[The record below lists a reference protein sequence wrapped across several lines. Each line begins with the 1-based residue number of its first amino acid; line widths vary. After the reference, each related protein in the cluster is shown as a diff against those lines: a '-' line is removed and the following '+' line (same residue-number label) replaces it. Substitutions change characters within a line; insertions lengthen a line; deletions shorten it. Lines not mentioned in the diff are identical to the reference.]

1 MQCPNC
7 SFQNPDDAKFCQN
20 CGQPLP
26 RPCPNCGTPNG
37 PEAKFCK
44 NCGTKLGPSSPPA
57 QGTSNL
63 SVASAFQDPRHARL
77 AASAPAQLAD
87 KIRAAAQLAGERRI
101 VTALFADVVGS
112 TALAEQMDPE
122 EWTVVMNRAFDVLVP
137 AIYQYE
143 GTIARLMGDALLAFF
158 GAPVAH
164 EDDPIRAVHAGLDL
178 LAAADQY
185 AEEVRRRRGIDFAV
199 RVGLNT
205 GPVVVGQV
213 GSNLVYEYTAM
224 GDAIN
229 LAARIQSAAR
239 PMSLLITE
247 NTYRFVAPAFD
258 CQDMGEIAIKG
269 KREPV
274 RAYEVIGPK
283 ARPGSLRGVAGL
295 QSAMVGREAELKAL
309 MELCAAASAGLGRG
323 ALIIGEAGLGKSRLI
338 DEWKANVANSAIY
351 AGKQT
356 WLEGNCL
363 SYGQSIA
370 YHLVKELLRSFL
382 GVAASAGEAEVRQA
396 LQARCEE
403 LLGEDEAADVFSFLA
418 HLLSLQL
425 SGAARDRVSA
435 LDPQALQ
442 AQYLASLRKLLRTL
456 AERQPLLLVLEDIH
470 WADPSSVEL
479 LAKLLPLSAGAPVV
493 FCAATRPDREAPG
506 WRLVSAMREAMG
518 AGLTEINLHALAET
532 ESRQLVANLLEIEA
546 LPEEVRRTILD
557 KAEGNPFF
565 VEEVIRMLIDQG
577 AIIRRERGWAA
588 RAEVETSKLPDT
600 VQGLLLARIDR
611 LPDEAKSTIRV
622 ASVIGRQFSLN
633 VLEHVLERLQWV
645 DGTGS
650 GGGSPSSLR
659 NSLNLL
665 ESMGLLTIVQ
675 VQPELEYNFRHEMVH
690 EVVYHSLV
698 RRDRQALHLATGEA
712 LESLYADRLDEFA
725 PTLGLHF
732 EEGNDEDRA
741 VRYLSVAGDNAAG
754 QYANQEARMFYSRAI
769 RILVEKPALDEE
781 QTQQLIHLYLSRGR
795 ALELMGRYEQA
806 LDNYLDMEKQAQQ
819 RQDQKM
825 ALASLMAR
833 TIVYSTPTPVI
844 DPAAAEASA
853 TRALDL
859 AQSLGDQAAEAKVHW
874 ALMLRSFF
882 ENMPEEA
889 RRHGDRSLALA
900 RQLNLREQLAYT
912 LSDLAN
918 FVYMAQGEFERGI
931 EALQEAEVLWR
942 ELGNLP
948 LLSNALVYM
957 GFINYFAGRF
967 ELALQETDEAYRI
980 SQSIDNY
987 WGEAFS
993 RGVSALTLLELADG
1007 SQVNSRLEEAARLI
1021 DQSGFAALKPI
1032 TQELRAKM
1040 HDELGAIETAYQYA
1054 LGAVKEAENEFQF
1067 WLPMSL
1073 GALASTLIAK
1083 GELEPAGQVVERA
1096 EEIARQTG
1104 MFIDIAFSTM
1114 PAAELALAR
1123 GDFQAALESAETLLG
1138 VARETDAQTFLPHGL
1153 YDKGQAMLAMGR
1165 TDEAEEALQE
1175 ANQWA
1180 ERLGSRRVWW
1190 KCLASLAEIA
1200 AERGDEAQAEA
1211 YRGQARDIIDF
1222 IAEHTGSAELKESF
1236 LSLPE
1241 VQKLYP

>member
-26 RPCPNCGTPNG
+26 RPCPNCGTPNAPG
-37 PEAKFCK
+37 AKFCK
-44 NCGTKLGPSSPPA
+44 NCGTRLEPSSPPA
-57 QGTSNL
+57 QSTSNL
-63 SVASAFQDPRHARL
+63 SVAPAFQDPRHARL

-164 EDDPIRAVHAGLDL
+164 EDDPVRAVHAGLDL
-178 LAAADQY
+178 LAAAHRY
-185 AEEVRRRRGIDFAV
+185 ADEVRRRRGIDFAV

-258 CQDMGEIAIKG
+258 CQDMGEIAIRG

-283 ARPGSLRGVAGL
+283 ARPGSLRGVSGL
-295 QSAMVGREAELKAL
+295 QSAMVGRQAELQAL
-309 MELCAAASAGLGRG
+309 MELCAAVSAGLGRG
-323 ALIIGEAGLGKSRLI
+323 VLIIGEAGLGKSRLI
-338 DEWKANVANSAIY
+338 DEWKASVANSAIY
-351 AGKQT
+351 ASQQT

-370 YHLVKELLRSFL
+370 YHLVKELLRNFL
-382 GVAASAGEAEVRQA
+382 GMPASAGEAEVRQT
-396 LQARCEE
+396 LQARCED
-403 LLGEDEAADVFSFLA
+403 LLGEDEAADLFPFLA

-425 SGAARDRVSA
+425 TGADRDRVSA

-442 AQYLASLRKLLRTL
+442 AQYLAGLRKLLRAL
-456 AERQPLLLVLEDIH
+456 ADRQPLLLVLEDIH
-470 WADPSSVEL
+470 WADPSSVDL
-479 LAKLLPLSAGAPVV
+479 LAKLLPLSARAPVV
-493 FCAATRPDREAPG
+493 FCAVTRPDREAPG
-506 WRLVSAMREAMG
+506 WKLVSAMRETMG
-518 AGLTEINLHALAET
+518 AGLTEINLYALADN

-546 LPEEVRRTILD
+546 LPEKVRRTILD

-577 AIIRRERGWAA
+577 AIIRREKGWAA
-588 RAEVETSKLPDT
+588 RAEVETSRLPDT

-611 LPDEAKSTIRV
+611 LPEEAKSTIRV

-633 VLEHVLERLQWV
+633 VLQHVLQKLHWV
-645 DGTGS
+645 DEAGS
-650 GGGSPSSLR
+650 GGSTWSLR

-698 RRDRQALHLATGEA
+698 KRDRQALHLATGEA
-712 LESLYADRLDEFA
+712 LESLYPGRLDEFA

-732 EEGNDEDRA
+732 EEGNDEERA
-741 VRYLSVAGDNAAG
+741 LRYLSVAGDNAAG

-769 RILVEKPALDEE
+769 RILVQKPALDEE
-781 QTQQLIHLYLSRGR
+781 QAQGLIHLYLSHGR
-795 ALELMGRYEQA
+795 VLELMGRYEQA
-806 LDNYLDMEKQAQQ
+806 LDNYLDMENKAQQ
-819 RQDQKM
+819 RQDQRM

-844 DPAAAEASA
+844 DAAAAEACA

-859 AQSLGDQAAEAKVHW
+859 AQSLGDQAAEAKIHW

-882 ENMPEEA
+882 ENLPEEA

-967 ELALQETDEAYRI
+967 GLVLQNTDEAYQI
-980 SQSIDNY
+980 SRSIDNY

-993 RGVSALTLLELADG
+993 RGVSALALLELGDG
-1007 SQVNSRLEEAARLI
+1007 SQVIGRLEEAARLI

-1032 TQELRAKM
+1032 TYELRARV
-1040 HDELGAIETAYQYA
+1040 HNELGATETAYQYG
-1054 LGAVKEAENEFQF
+1054 LGAVEEAENEFRF

-1073 GALASTLIAK
+1073 GALATTLIAK

-1096 EEIARQTG
+1096 SEIARQTG
-1104 MFIDIAFSTM
+1104 IFIDIVFSSM
-1114 PAAELALAR
+1114 PGAELALAR
-1123 GDFQAALESAETLLG
+1123 GEYQAALESAETLLS
-1138 VARETDAQTFLPHGL
+1138 VAGQTGAHTFMPHGL
-1153 YDKGQAMLAMGR
+1153 YAKGRALLALGR
-1165 TDEAEEALQE
+1165 VEEAEEALRE

-1190 KCLASLAEIA
+1190 KCLTLLAKIA
-1200 AERGDEAQAEA
+1200 AERGDEFQADA
-1211 YRGQARDIIDF
+1211 YRGQAREIVDF
-1222 IAEHTGSAELKESF
+1222 IAEHAGSTELKESF

-1241 VQKLYP
+1241 VREVSA